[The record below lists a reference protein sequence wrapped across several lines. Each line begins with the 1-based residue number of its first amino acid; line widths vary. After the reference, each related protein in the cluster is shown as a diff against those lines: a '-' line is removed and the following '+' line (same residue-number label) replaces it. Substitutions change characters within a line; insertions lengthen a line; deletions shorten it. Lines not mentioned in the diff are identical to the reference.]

1 VTRRIIATAVGLV
14 LAAVLLAALLVTLR
28 FRSERNAARNQVA
41 QLEGH
46 LESSHQTQDAL
57 QSKVESTSELTDDLH
72 AQIEWDKSHLLDC
85 WTAIVGILP
94 VKSMPKAVR
103 GSIGAARSGE
113 SLDHYVMNCATDAV
127 P

>member
-1 VTRRIIATAVGLV
+1 MTRWIIATAVGLV
-14 LAAVLLAALLVTLR
+14 LAALLLATLLVTLSI
-28 FRSERNAARNQVA
+28 RSERNAAQGEVSQLEGRIA
-41 QLEGH
+41 QLEGQ
-46 LESSHQTQDAL
+46 LG
-57 QSKVESTSELTDDLH
+57 DLR

-103 GSIGAARSGE
+103 SSVWAARSGE
-113 SLDHYVMNCATDAV
+113 SLDHYVTNCATDAV